1 MRVFYSPQYVSGGPA
16 FDTTRKAA
24 WVAGS
29 LVSAPIPGVSL
40 EAPPRPLLFP
50 CSRTEHF
57 ASLVHSPE
65 YLDALKTGHP
75 KHLAESNEIGWDAQ
89 LWPMVLASTCGV
101 VAAAESASV
110 GKNTG
115 SLSSG
120 MHHARR
126 DHGAGYCTINGLAI
140 AALAALS
147 MDPGEH
153 RRSNEP

>member
-1 MRVFYSPQYVSGGPA
+1 MKVFYSPQYVSAGPA

-29 LVSAPIPGVSL
+29 LVSDPIAGVSL
-40 EAPPRPLLFP
+40 TPPPRPLAFP

-57 ASLVHSPE
+57 ASIVHSPE
-65 YLDALKTGHP
+65 YIAALKTGQP
-75 KHLAESNEIGWDAQ
+75 GHLAESNELGWDAE

-101 VAAAESASV
+101 VAAAESARI
-110 GKNTG
+110 GRNTG

-140 AALAALS
+140 AALAAYR
-147 MDPGEH
+147 P
-153 RRSNEP
+153 